1 LKRLKR
7 GREEQSYEKSSKGV
21 DNIFS
26 DDEDITEQAEQE
38 PSSRDNRRRGDDYA
52 EEYDERARYRHR
64 DAYDD
69 MGDFIADEDD
79 DDDLNETL
87 GERSQPR
94 GYDDD
99 RGRRGKAN
107 KDMMDIL
114 PEGISE
120 EYALYYIS
128 KLSCLLI
135 FKL

>member
-1 LKRLKR
+1 MKRLKR

-26 DDEDITEQAEQE
+26 DDDDLAAEQAEQE
-38 PSSRDNRRRGDDYA
+38 PSRDSHRRGRDDYA
-52 EEYDERARYRHR
+52 EEYDDRARYRHR

-79 DDDLNETL
+79 EDDLDETL

-120 EYALYYIS
+120 EWVFCYE
-128 KLSCLLI
+128 LI
-135 FKL
+135 W

>member
-1 LKRLKR
+1 MKRLKR
-7 GREEQSYEKSSKGV
+7 GREEQTYESSKGV

-26 DDEDITEQAEQE
+26 DDEVEDVDEAQQA
-38 PSSRDNRRRGDDYA
+38 PSRDTNRRRDDYA
-52 EEYDERARYRHR
+52 EEYDDRARYRHR

-79 DDDLNETL
+79 DDDLNEVL
-87 GERSQPR
+87 GERTKPR

-99 RGRRGKAN
+99 RGRRGKAS

-120 EYALYYIS
+120 E
-128 KLSCLLI
+128 
-135 FKL
+135 

>member
-1 LKRLKR
+1 MKRLKR

-26 DDEDITEQAEQE
+26 DDEDVAEEAEQE
-38 PSSRDNRRRGDDYA
+38 SSSRDNRRRGDDYA

-120 EYALYYIS
+120 EYVLYHII
-128 KLSCLLI
+128 KILC
-135 FKL
+135 

>member
-1 LKRLKR
+1 M
-7 GREEQSYEKSSKGV
+7 

-26 DDEDITEQAEQE
+26 DDDDLAAAEEAEQE
-38 PSSRDNRRRGDDYA
+38 PSRDSHRRSRDDYA
-52 EEYDERARYRHR
+52 EEYDDRARYRHR

-79 DDDLNETL
+79 EDDLNETL

-99 RGRRGKAN
+99 RARRGKAS

-120 EYALYYIS
+120 EWVFFFVLCVFAWKRAIDLYI
-128 KLSCLLI
+128 
-135 FKL
+135 